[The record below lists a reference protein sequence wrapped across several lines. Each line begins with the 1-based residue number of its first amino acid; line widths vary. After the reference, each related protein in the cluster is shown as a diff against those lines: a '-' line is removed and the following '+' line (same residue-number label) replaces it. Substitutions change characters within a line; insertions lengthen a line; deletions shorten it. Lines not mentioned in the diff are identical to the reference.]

1 MTIKNDQPLEFKHIF
16 GPVPSRRL
24 GISLGVDLV
33 PHKTCSLNCVY
44 CECGKTT
51 NLTITKK
58 EYVCIKSVQDE
69 LNTFLSKKPELDYI
83 TFSGSG
89 EPTLNIGIGK
99 IISFLKSNFPE
110 YRIALLTNGTLFC
123 QNGFSNNMLDIDVLK
138 ISLDAASQKIFQLIN
153 RPHKDLIVS
162 DIIDSLVKIRKRY
175 SNELSIEIFIV
186 PGINDNEVELKK
198 IKKALDRIEPDK
210 VQLNTLDRPGT
221 ETWVCSMEEK
231 KISEI
236 ASYLYDAEVI
246 KHFNSKFNVNRFS
259 ENSYSKNLLHALR
272 RRPCTKEDILRIT
285 GIDTKEIRKYL
296 NLLIEKGKIEEKK
309 MQRGVFY
316 VLKA

>member
-1 MTIKNDQPLEFKHIF
+1 MIIKNDQPLEFKHIF

-58 EYVCIKSVQDE
+58 EYVCIKSVRDE
-69 LNTFLSKKPELDYI
+69 LNAFLSKKPELDYI

-89 EPTLNIGIGK
+89 EPTLNIGLGK
-99 IISFLKSNFPE
+99 IVSFLKTNFPE

-123 QNGFSNNMLDIDVLK
+123 QNGFPNSMLDIDVLK
-138 ISLDAASQKIFQLIN
+138 ISLDAASQKTFQLIN
-153 RPHKDLIVS
+153 RPHKDLIIS
-162 DIIDSLVKIRKRY
+162 NIIDSLVKIRKIY
-175 SNELSIEIFIV
+175 SNELLIEIFIV
-186 PGINDNEVELKK
+186 PGINDNDVELKK
-198 IKKALDRIEPDK
+198 IKKALDQIQPNN

-231 KISEI
+231 KLSEI
-236 ASYLYDAEVI
+236 ASYLYNAEVI
-246 KHFNSKFNVNRFS
+246 KHFNSKFNLSRFS
-259 ENSYSKNLLHALR
+259 ENSYSKNLLNALK

-285 GIDTKEIRKYL
+285 GIEKKELRKYL
-296 NLLIEKGKIEEKK
+296 NLLIEKGRIKEKK
-309 MQRGVFY
+309 MKRGVFY